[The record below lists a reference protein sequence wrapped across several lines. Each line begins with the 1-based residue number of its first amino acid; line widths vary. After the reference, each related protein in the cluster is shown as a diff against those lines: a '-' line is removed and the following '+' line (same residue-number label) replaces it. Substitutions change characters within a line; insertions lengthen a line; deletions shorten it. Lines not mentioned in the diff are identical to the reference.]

1 MAKMKRRDF
10 LKSGSVALTAVGL
23 ASAVPGGA
31 MALSSLGEDAPEVD
45 TSAAA
50 TSDAVGPMSEPI
62 VARVNDLASG
72 EMQLFFGT
80 QELTYK
86 DPQTGCPTLPGHPE
100 VARYPHSLSRTT
112 LNPNNSK
119 RGTPCHLTVKH
130 PKSPRIP

>member
-86 DPQTGCPTLPGHPE
+86 DPQLA
-100 VARYPHSLSRTT
+100 ARLFQATQ
-112 LNPNNSK
+112 K
-119 RGTPCHLTVKH
+119 
-130 PKSPRIP
+130 